1 MFAGTTDSAK
11 AVGASTRETETGA
24 GRIVLGLAM
33 IVAVRVVGR
42 RVARVVGRG
51 SSIRG
56 LPRTWMRVV
65 RAQLRRHCWSAAR

>member
-1 MFAGTTDSAK
+1 MFAGTTGAAK
-11 AVGASTRETETGA
+11 LGGASTRETETEVE
-24 GRIVLGLAM
+24 RIVLGLAM

-65 RAQLRRHCWSAAR
+65 RARLRRHC